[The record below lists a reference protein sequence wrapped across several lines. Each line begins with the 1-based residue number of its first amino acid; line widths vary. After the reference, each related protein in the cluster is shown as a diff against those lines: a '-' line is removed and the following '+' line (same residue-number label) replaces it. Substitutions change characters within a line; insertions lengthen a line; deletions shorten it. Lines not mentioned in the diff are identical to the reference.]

1 MVYPRIPLENVIEGT
16 VIVNFIVGLNG
27 EIRDVKIVKS
37 VNKDLDKEA
46 MRVISLMPNWT
57 PGMNNGKPVKVS
69 FNLPVKFV
77 IPN

>member
-1 MVYPRIPLENVIEGT
+1 
-16 VIVNFIVGLNG
+16 
-27 EIRDVKIVKS
+27 
-37 VNKDLDKEA
+37 